1 MRGVDQG
8 YDRYQLIVSPVS
20 EDGPVGGPGTSK
32 TPIPSELRYYR
43 FVETATEV
51 PFDFRDIPMP

>member
-1 MRGVDQG
+1 MVLPDS
-8 YDRYQLIVSPVS
+8 D
-20 EDGPVGGPGTSK
+20 DGPVGGPGTLK

-43 FVETATEV
+43 FVQRVMEV